1 MGGGPCFLH
10 WQYIGHCTIS
20 RMYLWQQLTSSKVYT
35 LLLNVDFIPYFRQV
49 DWNELMLNTFHI
61 IISWAIVL
69 VFFLLVNK
77 IGLGRWLSSIG
88 LSLCGASV
96 YFPLSIFAKQSV
108 PAVDDWLAI
117 IIWYTGH
124 LLYGLLVVKLTDLFY
139 NSKFLGEQRCRL
151 LL

>member
-1 MGGGPCFLH
+1 MVVRVFC
-10 WQYIGHCTIS
+10 IGSIS
-20 RMYLWQQLTSSKVYT
+20 GIALSAWMYLWQQLTSSKVYT

-49 DWNELMLNTFHI
+49 DWNELMLNIFHI

-69 VFFLLVNK
+69 VFFLLINR

-88 LSLCGASV
+88 LSLFAASV
-96 YFPLSIFAKQSV
+96 YFPLSILAKQSV

-139 NSKFLGEQRCRL
+139 NRKFLGKQR
-151 LL
+151 

>member
-1 MGGGPCFLH
+1 MVVRVFC
-10 WQYIGHCTIS
+10 IGSIS
-20 RMYLWQQLTSSKVYT
+20 GIALSVWMYLWQQLTSSKVYT

-49 DWNELMLNTFHI
+49 DWNELMLNIFHI

-77 IGLGRWLSSIG
+77 IGLGKWLSSIG
-88 LSLCGASV
+88 LSLCAASV
-96 YFPLSIFAKQSV
+96 YFPLSILAKQSV
-108 PAVDDWLAI
+108 PAVDDWLTI

-139 NSKFLGEQRCRL
+139 NSKFLGKQR
-151 LL
+151 